1 MANCEGAANVHLKV
15 RNPHLDMEG
24 FPCQILGESVAMRED
39 AAYAGVSSFG
49 FGGTNAHAE
58 AWGKNIMNS
67 RGSMVTDPIKLFER
81 KLAKAPPAE
90 ITMNGD
96 DVRDWE
102 TTGLDP
108 AGQIGDRYVI
118 ELDEDGVATWEKVDE
133 ELVDWGDDFFLQGT
147 FNNWEAEAMERSDSI
162 LGLWVGDIVLGSSGV
177 EHFQIMADNDDEKIY
192 CPDRP
197 NCTSKVAQVQ
207 GPKSAGKEKSWVLR
221 GAPGDKF
228 KIEFFQQEKRRS
240 ILWMKV

>member
-1 MANCEGAANVHLKV
+1 MHLKV
-15 RNPHLDMEG
+15 KNPHLDLEG
-24 FPCQILGESVAMRED
+24 FPCQVLSESVPMRED

-67 RGSMVTDPIKLFER
+67 RGMVVADPVRLFER

-102 TTGLDP
+102 TSGLDP
-108 AGQIGDRYVI
+108 AGQIGDRYMI
-118 ELDEDGVATWEKVDE
+118 ELDEDGIATWEKVDE

-147 FNNWEAEAMERSDSI
+147 YNNWERDAMERSDSI
-162 LGLWVGDIVLGSSGV
+162 IGLWVGEITIGSNGM
-177 EHFQIMADNDDEKIY
+177 EHFQVVADDDDEKVY
-192 CPDRP
+192 CPDRA
-197 NCTSKVAQVQ
+197 NCISKAAPVQ
-207 GPKSAGKEKSWVLR
+207 GPKKASKEKSWVIR
-221 GAPGDKF
+221 GRPGETF
-228 KIEFFQQEKRRS
+228 KVEFFQQESKRS
-240 ILWMKV
+240 ILWMKA